1 VTLQTS
7 QALEQVG
14 VPIDAAELCDCEQLA
29 LALADY
35 AVTEVRG
42 RRVLAEERSTKAGPS
57 DWVTVV
63 DIGIEHHVRQELRAA
78 FPDHAIVGEEF
89 GGTSEFAAGA
99 PLWYV
104 DPVDGTTNFVHGL
117 PWSSF
122 SLALADDEGL
132 VLGVVADPH
141 RGEVF
146 RAVRGSGAW
155 VNHEPVSRA
164 PGTGLVGGLVLSELK
179 GTACWPGFTELV
191 CELSRR
197 ECVTRVMGSSAL
209 SLASLGAGR
218 ATGVVLGGFDPI
230 DVGAGVLIARESG
243 AVIRAGRA
251 ASLVLRAPGEP
262 SGDWLGHDLLLAAAP
277 SVVDELVD
285 IIDLAMRRDAAQRG
299 NWASP
304 QVVPQSFD

>member
-1 VTLQTS
+1 M
-7 QALEQVG
+7 
-14 VPIDAAELCDCEQLA
+14 PIDAAELHDCEGLA
-29 LALADY
+29 MALADY
-35 AVTEVRG
+35 AVREMRG
-42 RRVLAEERSTKAGPS
+42 RRVSAEERSTKAGPS

-63 DIGIEHHVRQELRAA
+63 DVGIEQYVRQELLAA
-78 FPDHAIVGEEF
+78 FPGHTIVGEEF
-89 GGTSEFAAGA
+89 GRSAGFAAGT

-117 PWSSF
+117 PWSCF

-141 RGEVF
+141 HNEVF
-146 RAVRGSGAW
+146 SAVRGSGAQ
-155 VNHEPVSRA
+155 VNHEPVSCV
-164 PGTGLVGGLVLSELK
+164 PQVDLVGGLVLSELA
-179 GTACWPGFTELV
+179 GTACWPGFTEMV

-243 AVIRAGRA
+243 AVIRAGSGA
-251 ASLVLRAPGEP
+251 GPVLRAPGEE
-262 SGDWLGHDLLLAAAP
+262 SHRSLGHNLLIAAAP
-277 SVVDELVD
+277 SLVDELSG
-285 IIDLAMRRDAAQRG
+285 IIDLALRSGDAAQR
-299 NWASP
+299 
-304 QVVPQSFD
+304 

>member
-1 VTLQTS
+1 
-7 QALEQVG
+7 
-14 VPIDAAELCDCEQLA
+14 VPIDATELRACEDLA
-29 LALADY
+29 MALADY
-35 AVTEVRG
+35 AVIEMRG

-63 DIGIEHHVRQELRAA
+63 DIGIERHVRQELLAA
-78 FPDHAIVGEEF
+78 FPNHSIVGEEF
-89 GGTSEFAAGA
+89 GGSASFPLRK

-132 VLGVVADPH
+132 VLGVVADPN

-146 RAVRGSGAW
+146 SAVRGRGAT
-155 VNHEPVSRA
+155 VNHERVNSA
-164 PGTGLVGGLVLSELK
+164 PATGLAGGLVLSELA
-179 GTACWPGFTELV
+179 GTACWPGFTEMMG
-191 CELSRR
+191 ELTRR

-230 DVGAGVLIARESG
+230 DVAAGVLIARESG
-243 AVIRAGRA
+243 VVIRTGSA

-262 SGDWLGHDLLLAAAP
+262 SHDSLDHDLLVAAP
-277 SVVDELVD
+277 PSLVDELVA
-285 IIDLAMRRDAAQRG
+285 IIDLAMRSRDAA
-299 NWASP
+299 P
-304 QVVPQSFD
+304 H

>member
-1 VTLQTS
+1 MPL
-7 QALEQVG
+7 
-14 VPIDAAELCDCEQLA
+14 DAAELRDCEELA
-29 LALADY
+29 MALADY
-35 AVTEVRG
+35 AVTEMRG
-42 RRVLAEERSTKAGPS
+42 RRVLPEERSTKAGPS

-63 DIGIEHHVRQELRAA
+63 DIGIEHHVRRELLAA
-78 FPDHAIVGEEF
+78 FPGHLVVGEEL
-89 GGTSEFAAGA
+89 GGSADPAAGA

-146 RAVRGSGAW
+146 SALRGSGAR
-155 VNHEPVSRA
+155 VNHEVVSCA
-164 PGTGLVGGLVLSELK
+164 PGANFVGGLVLSELA
-179 GTACWPGFTELV
+179 GTACWPGFTEMV
-191 CELSRR
+191 SELSRR
-197 ECVTRVMGSSAL
+197 ECVTRVLGSSAL

-243 AVIRAGRA
+243 AVIRAGSA

-262 SGDWLGHDLLLAAAP
+262 SHDSLGQDLLLAAAP
-277 SVVDELVD
+277 CLVDELVE
-285 IIDLAMRRDAAQRG
+285 IIDLATRGRDTTQR
-299 NWASP
+299 
-304 QVVPQSFD
+304 